1 MRPLLA
7 LLAAAIG
14 LAGMTP
20 ARAHSCAMPVEIPIG
35 ESTTVTVG
43 VAAEQSPLVEV
54 DITVPEGFVLERA
67 EDEFDWHG
75 TLTGS
80 VVRYRG
86 GTLAPYACTY
96 FNLIGRVERQATL
109 VFPMTIRGEDGS
121 VIEFT
126 SDKADDMHP
135 AQLVYAGFSPPPS
148 SGGSGG
154 SGNRFSGALAG
165 VLVAVLIGVGAFT
178 LSRRRGAARR
188 APQPAPRA
196 GPRKTKRR

>member
-1 MRPLLA
+1 MRALLA

-20 ARAHSCAMPVEIPIG
+20 ARAHSCAMPVEIPVG

-54 DITVPEGFVLERA
+54 DITVPEGFVFERA
-67 EDEFDWHG
+67 EDEFDWKG

-80 VVRYRG
+80 VVQYRG

-96 FNLIGRVERQATL
+96 FNLIGRVERQTTL

-126 SDKADDMHP
+126 GDQADDLHP
-135 AQLVYAGFSPPPS
+135 AQLVYAGFSPPSNSES
-148 SGGSGG
+148 SGGS
-154 SGNRFSGALAG
+154 RFSGALAG
-165 VLVAVLIGVGAFT
+165 VLVAVLIGVAALS
-178 LSRRRGAARR
+178 LSRRRGAATP
-188 APQPAPRA
+188 APAPRA
-196 GPRKTKRR
+196 GPRKTRRR

>member
-54 DITVPEGFVLERA
+54 DITVPEGFVFERA
-67 EDEFDWHG
+67 EDEFDWRG

-80 VVRYRG
+80 VVQYRG

-109 VFPMTIRGEDGS
+109 VFPMAVRGEDGS

-126 SDKADDMHP
+126 SDKADDLHP
-135 AQLVYAGFSPPPS
+135 AQLVYAGFSPPS
-148 SGGSGG
+148 NSGNSGGSGD
-154 SGNRFSGALAG
+154 RFSGALAG

-178 LSRRRGAARR
+178 LSRRRGTARR
-188 APQPAPRA
+188 GPQPAPRA

>member
-1 MRPLLA
+1 MRALLA

-14 LAGMTP
+14 LGGMTP
-20 ARAHSCAMPVEIPIG
+20 ARAHSCSMPVEIPVG

-43 VAAEQSPLVEV
+43 VAAEQSTLVEV
-54 DITVPEGFVLERA
+54 DITVPEGFVFERA
-67 EDEFDWHG
+67 EDEFDWRG

-96 FNLIGRVERQATL
+96 FNLIGRAERQATL

-126 SDKADDMHP
+126 SDKADDLHP
-135 AQLVYAGFSPPPS
+135 AQLVYAGFSPPSNSGS
-148 SGGSGG
+148 SGGSG
-154 SGNRFSGALAG
+154 FSGALAG
-165 VLVAVLIGVGAFT
+165 VLVAVLIGVGALI
-178 LSRRRGAARR
+178 LSRRREAASR

>member
-1 MRPLLA
+1 
-7 LLAAAIG
+7 
-14 LAGMTP
+14 
-20 ARAHSCAMPVEIPIG
+20 MPVEIPIG

-54 DITVPEGFVLERA
+54 DITVPDGFVVERA
-67 EDEFDWHG
+67 EDEFDWQG

-96 FNLIGRVERQATL
+96 FNLIGRAERQATL
-109 VFPMTIRGEDGS
+109 VFPMAVRGEDGS

-126 SDKADDMHP
+126 SDKADNLHP
-135 AQLVYAGFSPPPS
+135 AQLVYAGFSPQPSS
-148 SGGSGG
+148 SGGRGD
-154 SGNRFSGALAG
+154 RFSGALAG
-165 VLVAVLIGVGAFT
+165 VLVAVLIGVGALT
-178 LSRRRGAARR
+178 LSRRREAARR
-188 APQPAPRA
+188 APRPAPRA